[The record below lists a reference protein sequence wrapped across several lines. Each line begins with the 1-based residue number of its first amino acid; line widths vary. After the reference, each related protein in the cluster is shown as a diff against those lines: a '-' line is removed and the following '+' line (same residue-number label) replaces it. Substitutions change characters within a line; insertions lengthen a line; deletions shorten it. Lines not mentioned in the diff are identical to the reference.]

1 MKELFVCEKP
11 NQAQDYAAALSGNY
25 EKKNGYFLGE
35 DGKVFTYALGH
46 LVELKGPE
54 QLNWK
59 SDLDT
64 LPYFEKNMELALIE
78 NKKKQYFVIVDLM
91 KKAETVII
99 STDSGRE
106 GEHIFRKIYKLSGLN
121 KPLKRLW
128 VKDNTESGI
137 KKAYSQLRDGSEYEG
152 LAKAGQ
158 LRDEADFLVGVN
170 ATILATRLSSSR
182 TPISLG
188 RVQTPTLS
196 MIVKR
201 DYTIENFKKVEH
213 FTLSASVKKQGI
225 GNFELLLEKD
235 QQLTK
240 ADAESILTALGNRV
254 DLRFDEKVE
263 KEKPKQLF
271 DLTSLQIEMN
281 KKVGWSAKKT
291 LDILQ
296 GLYEK
301 HKVVTY
307 PRTSSK
313 FVASTEEFPA
323 LLEQHKD
330 QPLIAHILENKY
342 EIEKTFVNPGKV
354 TDHEAI
360 IITKQKP
367 KSLGKEEELLY
378 DVIFKRFV
386 AAFYPPAVYQKT
398 SAEFSDGE
406 HVFKSNEKVLIEKGW
421 RSIYDAEIHKP
432 ILKDINL
439 DDIDDYELKRK
450 ETKPPKRYD
459 EGTLLNDME
468 NAHKFVSE
476 AKDKKL
482 IKEAG
487 IGTSATRADIIEVLC
502 KRNFIERQTVKNKEV
517 LVSTPLGRS
526 VISMMPEDF
535 LLYSPKMTAIF
546 ESMLGDVEENNL
558 SPSEFYAELEN
569 LVYGIAKQ
577 IRENIKSLESETEKE
592 VIANC
597 PNCGRE
603 MYENQKAYS
612 CSGYQDG
619 CKTVLWKN
627 SLEKLGKKSIGKA
640 EAKKLLAGE
649 SIKVKLKSKAGNPY
663 EKRVIFNKEKYWVE
677 FCEEEDPT
685 EKEVIANCPNCG
697 REMYENQKAY
707 SCSGYQDGCKT
718 VLWKNGLEKMGKKKI
733 GKTEAKKLLAGNR
746 VKVKLNSKKT
756 GKSYEKEVIFNKEKN
771 WIVFAD

>member
-11 NQAQDYAAALSGNY
+11 SQARDYAAALSGNY
-25 EKKNGYFLGE
+25 EKKNGYLLGE
-35 DGKVFTYALGH
+35 DGKVFTYAFGH
-46 LVELKGPE
+46 LVKVKGPD
-54 QLNWK
+54 QLDWK
-59 SDLDT
+59 ADIET
-64 LPYFEKNMELALIE
+64 LPHFEKNMDLYIIE
-78 NKKKQYFVIVDLM
+78 DKKKQFKIIADLM
-91 KKAETVII
+91 KKAETIVI
-99 STDSGRE
+99 STDAGRE
-106 GEHIFRKIYKLSGLN
+106 GEHIFRKIYKLSGVT
-121 KPLKRLW
+121 KTLKRLW
-128 VKDNTESGI
+128 VQDSTESGI
-137 KKAYSQLRDGSEYEG
+137 KKAYSQLKDGNEYEG

-158 LRDEADFLVGVN
+158 LREEADFLVGVN
-170 ATILATRLSSSR
+170 STILATRLSSSQ

-201 DYTIENFKKVEH
+201 DHILENFKKIEH
-213 FTLSASVKKQGI
+213 YTISSLIKKQGL
-225 GNFELLLEKD
+225 GEFELVLEKD

-240 ADAESILTALGNRV
+240 GDAESILVTLGNR
-254 DLRFDEKVE
+254 DGLSFDEKVE

-281 KKVGWSAKKT
+281 KKAGWSAKKT

-323 LLEQHKD
+323 LLEQHKEH
-330 QPLIAHILENKY
+330 PLIAHIIKNGY
-342 EIEKTFVNPGKV
+342 AIEETFVNPGKV

-367 KSLGKEEELLY
+367 KDLSKEEEFLY
-378 DVIFKRFV
+378 DVILKRF
-386 AAFYPPAVYQKT
+386 ASAFYPPAVYQKT
-398 SAEFSDGE
+398 SASFTDGE
-406 HVFKSNEKVLIEKGW
+406 HVFKTNEKALIEKGW
-421 RSIYDAEIHKP
+421 RSIYDAEIQQP
-432 ILKDINL
+432 MLKHITL
-439 DDIDDYELKRK
+439 EEIGDYELKRK
-450 ETKPPKRYD
+450 ETKPPQRYN
-459 EGTLLNDME
+459 EATLLKDME
-468 NAHKFVSE
+468 NAHKFIE
-476 AKDKKL
+476 EDKDKKI
-482 IKEAG
+482 IKKSG
-487 IGTSATRADIIEVLC
+487 IGTPATRAEIIELLI
-502 KRNFIERQTVKNKEV
+502 KRNYVERQTVKNKEM
-517 LVSTPLGRS
+517 LVSTSLGRS
-526 VISMMPEDF
+526 VINMMPEDF

-627 SLEKLGKKSIGKA
+627 GLEKLGKKSIGKA

-677 FCEEEDPT
+677 FCEEKDPT

-697 REMYENQKAY
+697 REMDENQKAY

-718 VLWKNGLEKMGKKKI
+718 VLWKNGLEKLGKKKI
-733 GKTEAKKLLAGNR
+733 GKTEAKKLLAGKR
-746 VKVKLNSKKT
+746 IKVKLKNGKT
-756 GKSYEKEVIFNKEKN
+756 GKSFEKEVIFDTKKN
-771 WIVFAD
+771 WITLAD